1 MTTVSDSV
9 DATRGLRMDPI
20 EFEVTRSA
28 FNAAAEEMSAALRK
42 TAYSTNIKTRA
53 DYSCA
58 IYDEKLRVVAQAFT
72 QPIHLASMTRMVPA
86 AVRQYGAE
94 NLSPGDGLAMNDS
107 HNGAMHLNDI
117 AIIVPLFH
125 KNRLAG
131 YTAAVAH
138 HVDIGGM
145 APGGLCLS
153 TDIYQEGIIIPST
166 QILRGGKIIDNI
178 FNLIVANIRSPK
190 QMGGDLRAQVAS
202 TMLGQKRVIEI
213 LERFGEK
220 AIFSFTNE
228 LIDYTQRW
236 TKSEILKLPEGKFCA
251 EGEMDDD
258 GITDRPIKLVMQA
271 EVKDG
276 RVSFDLTGSD
286 MQRPSPMNANLTYS
300 YSAVSYVV
308 KCLIDSEVPVNAG
321 FYSQIEVHAPAG
333 TVVNAQHPAGVVGGN
348 DICLRLVDLGFK
360 AFSIAIPE
368 KVVACSKSMICNMGC
383 GGLDPRSGDYY
394 TFMETLAGGYGG
406 RPTKDGL
413 DAVQPHIQNTEN
425 SAIEE
430 TENNYPMR
438 ITRYELVPDSEGAG
452 KFRGGLGLRRDWQFP
467 DHEAT
472 FTVFSDHRKKGP
484 WGLFGG
490 HSGRPSTYTHN
501 PEGEHKEL
509 PSKITLNLNADDT
522 ISYETPGGGGYGNPL
537 ERDPMAVLE
546 DVINEKVSE
555 KRAREVYGVVI
566 AMDRREVDESETVKL
581 REELQKS

>member
-1 MTTVSDSV
+1 
-9 DATRGLRMDPI
+9 
-20 EFEVTRSA
+20 
-28 FNAAAEEMSAALRK
+28 MSAALRK

-58 IYDEKLRVVAQAFT
+58 IYDKKLRVVAQAFT
-72 QPIHLASMTRMVPA
+72 QPIHLASMTRMIPA
-86 AVRQYGAE
+86 AVGQYGAE
-94 NLSPGDGLAMNDS
+94 KLSPGDGIAMNDP

-117 AIIVPLFH
+117 AIIVPLFY
-125 KNRLAG
+125 KNRLTG

-153 TDIYQEGIIIPST
+153 SDIYQEGIIIPSS
-166 QILRGGKIIDNI
+166 QILREGKIIDNV

-190 QMGGDLRAQVAS
+190 QMAGDLRAQVAS
-202 TMLGQKRVIEI
+202 TMLGQKRVFEI
-213 LERFGEK
+213 LERFSEK
-220 AIFSFTNE
+220 AIFNFTNE
-228 LIDYTQRW
+228 LIGYTQRW
-236 TKSEILKLPEGKFCA
+236 TKTEILKLPEGKFCA

-258 GITDRPIKLVMQA
+258 GITDQPIKLVVQA

-286 MQRPSPMNANLTYS
+286 KQRPSPMNANLTYS

-321 FYSQIEVHAPAG
+321 FYSQIDIHAPEG

-348 DICLRLVDLGFK
+348 DICMRLVDLSFK
-360 AFSIAIPE
+360 AFSVAIPE
-368 KVVACSKSMICNMGC
+368 KIVACSKSMICNMGC
-383 GGLDPRSGDYY
+383 GGIDPRSGDYY

-413 DAVQPHIQNTEN
+413 DAIQPHIQNTEN

-430 TENNYPMR
+430 TENNYPIR
-438 ITRYELVPDSEGAG
+438 ITRYELVPDSDGAG

-467 DHEAT
+467 DHEAI
-472 FTVFSDHRKKGP
+472 FTIIADHRKKGP

-490 HSGRPSTYTHN
+490 QSGQPSTYTYN
-501 PEGEHKEL
+501 PEGEQKDL
-509 PSKITLNLNADDT
+509 SSKITLTLNAYDT
-522 ISYETPGGGGYGNPL
+522 ISYKTPGGGGYGNPL
-537 ERDPMAVLE
+537 ERNPLMVIE
-546 DVINEKVSE
+546 DVIDGKVSIQ
-555 KRAREVYGVVI
+555 RAREVYGVVI
-566 AMDRREVDESETVKL
+566 SIDRREVDERGTTKL
-581 REELQKS
+581 REELQNRKPHDE

>member
-1 MTTVSDSV
+1 MNTAS
-9 DATRGLRMDPI
+9 GLRMDPI
-20 EFEVTRSA
+20 EFEVMRNA

-58 IYDEKLRVVAQAFT
+58 IYDKKLRVVAQAFT
-72 QPIHLASMTRMVPA
+72 QPIHLASMTRMIPA
-86 AVRQYGAE
+86 AVGQYGAE
-94 NLSPGDGLAMNDS
+94 KLSPGDGIAMNDP

-117 AIIVPLFH
+117 AIIVPLFY
-125 KNRLAG
+125 KNRLTG

-153 TDIYQEGIIIPST
+153 SDIYQEGIIIPSS
-166 QILRGGKIIDNI
+166 QILREGKIIDNV

-190 QMGGDLRAQVAS
+190 QMAGDLRAQVAS
-202 TMLGQKRVIEI
+202 TMLGQKRVFEI
-213 LERFGEK
+213 LERFSEK

-228 LIDYTQRW
+228 LIGYTQRW
-236 TKSEILKLPEGKFCA
+236 TKTEILKLPEGKFCA

-258 GITDRPIKLVMQA
+258 GITDQPIKLVVQA

-286 MQRPSPMNANLTYS
+286 KQRPSPMNANLTYS

-321 FYSQIEVHAPAG
+321 FYSQIDIHAPEG

-348 DICLRLVDLGFK
+348 DICMRLVDLSFK
-360 AFSIAIPE
+360 AFSVAIPE
-368 KVVACSKSMICNMGC
+368 KIVACSKSMICNMGC
-383 GGLDPRSGDYY
+383 GGIDPRSGDYY

-413 DAVQPHIQNTEN
+413 DAIQPHIQNTEN

-430 TENNYPMR
+430 TENNYPIR
-438 ITRYELVPDSEGAG
+438 ITRYELVPDSDGAG

-467 DHEAT
+467 DHEAI
-472 FTVFSDHRKKGP
+472 FTIIADHRKKGP

-490 HSGRPSTYTHN
+490 QSGQPSTYTYN
-501 PEGEHKEL
+501 PEGEQKDL
-509 PSKITLNLNADDT
+509 SSKITLTLNAYDT
-522 ISYETPGGGGYGNPL
+522 ISYKTPGGGGYGNPL
-537 ERDPMAVLE
+537 ERNPLMVIE
-546 DVINEKVSE
+546 DVIDGKVSIQ
-555 KRAREVYGVVI
+555 RAREVYGVVI
-566 AMDRREVDESETVKL
+566 SIDRREVDERGTTKL
-581 REELQKS
+581 REELQNRKPHDE